1 MIAHTRTGMCRL
13 FPASPVLNRA
23 SLSFAHRCGR
33 RDASAHPSRHSASG
47 GPARP
52 RDGTRHAKLVT
63 AFCLLALLFTATI
76 DAAGQKAFPSAEG
89 YGALAKGGRRG
100 TVLFVTNTN
109 DTGPGSLRAA
119 IETAGPRTVIFRV
132 GGTIF
137 LKSELRIKE
146 PFLTIAGQ
154 TAPGD
159 GICLK
164 GHRLQVD
171 AHDCII
177 RHLRVRMGDEN
188 RVAEDAIAI
197 YTNAHDTIIDHCS
210 ASWAVDETISATN
223 AKNVTVQWCII
234 SESLNKSVHPK
245 GAHGYGSLINGEEI
259 TYHHNLYAH
268 HSDRVPR
275 PAACFLEFR
284 NNVLYDFGGAG
295 YNHGEATRMNY
306 VANYIIPTGPRE
318 ASFSIR
324 KLYQPQNLSR
334 LYFADN
340 FHAGSAEATADN
352 RRLLRVNE
360 GCGTAAEVLVSRP
373 FPVPA
378 DYVVATDA
386 PPRAFERVLA
396 EAGAT
401 RPRRDVI
408 DARIVD
414 EVRRKK
420 GGIINSQKDV
430 GGYPEYRSGTPPV
443 DADRDG
449 MADEWEGRHGLSPQN
464 ADDRNVDADGDGYT
478 NLEEFLNGTDPRKK
492 D

>member
-1 MIAHTRTGMCRL
+1 MKSPPFTPRL
-13 FPASPVLNRA
+13 PTVTAILRPAVLLMGA
-23 SLSFAHRCGR
+23 LLAT
-33 RDASAHPSRHSASG
+33 SAASG
-47 GPARP
+47 
-52 RDGTRHAKLVT
+52 
-63 AFCLLALLFTATI
+63 
-76 DAAGQKAFPSAEG
+76 AGQKAFPTAEG
-89 YGALAKGGRRG
+89 FGALARGGRG
-100 TVLFVTNTN
+100 GAVLFVTNTN

-119 IETAGPRTVIFRV
+119 VETPGPRTVIFRV
-132 GGTIF
+132 SGTIF
-137 LKSELRIKE
+137 LKHELRIKE
-146 PFLTIAGQ
+146 PFLTLAGQ

-164 GHRLQVD
+164 GHRLQID
-171 AHDCII
+171 APDCII

-188 RVAEDAIAI
+188 RVAEDAIAV
-197 YTNAHDTIIDHCS
+197 YTHAHNTIIDHCS

-284 NNVLYDFGGAG
+284 NNVLYDLGGGG
-295 YNHGEATRMNY
+295 YNHGEATQMNY
-306 VANYIIPTGPRE
+306 VANYVIPVTARE

-324 KLYQPQNLSR
+324 KLYGPQNLSR
-334 LYFADN
+334 IFFADN
-340 FHAGSAEATADN
+340 FHAGSPEATADN

-360 GCGTAAEVLVSRP
+360 GCGNAADVLTAHP

-378 DYVVATDA
+378 EFAVTTDA
-386 PPRAFERVLA
+386 AKRAFERVLA
-396 EAGAT
+396 GAGAT
-401 RPRRDVI
+401 RPSRDVV
-408 DARIVD
+408 DTRVVD
-414 EVRRKK
+414 EVRMKK

-430 GGYPEYRSGTPPV
+430 GGYPEYRSAAAPV
-443 DADRDG
+443 DADKDG
-449 MADEWEGRHGLSPQN
+449 MPDDWEKEHGLSPRN
-464 ADDRNVDADGDGYT
+464 ADDRNLDPDRDGYT
-478 NLEEFLNGTDPRKK
+478 NLEEFLNGTNPHKK